1 MIIKHIDN
9 FIYYKHM
16 HKLDFLR
23 KCKGDRILIKLQNYI
38 ETIITMYCFISKNNL
53 KISKNIFH
61 IIFDYLYTKTVFEH

>member
-1 MIIKHIDN
+1 MFKKMIIKHIDN

-38 ETIITMYCFISKNNL
+38 ETIITMYCFIKF
-53 KISKNIFH
+53 ISILYSTGLEYGRKQYY
-61 IIFDYLYTKTVFEH
+61 FDY